1 MTDDEDPLAQEQ
13 ELPLHTLLVVEDDR
27 DIGAFLADALGEITP
42 YHPLHVIDAVQA
54 LEAVASLTPSLFIL
68 DYRLPGINGLELADR
83 LRAIT
88 GLERVPILMLS
99 AHLPLRQAMQE
110 RGIRFLAKPFALG
123 ALLQAVEQL
132 LPTPSH

>member
-1 MTDDEDPLAQEQ
+1 MTDDEESPAQEQ
-13 ELPLHTLLVVEDDR
+13 EPQLHILLVEDDA
-27 DIGAFLADALGEITP
+27 DTGALLTDALGEFTP
-42 YHPLHVIDAVQA
+42 SHPLHVSNAVQA

-68 DYRLPGINGLELADR
+68 DYHLPGLNGLELADR

-99 AHLPLRQAMQE
+99 AHLPPRQAMRE
-110 RGIRFLAKPFALG
+110 RGIQFLAKPFHLG
-123 ALLQAVEQL
+123 VLLKTVEQL